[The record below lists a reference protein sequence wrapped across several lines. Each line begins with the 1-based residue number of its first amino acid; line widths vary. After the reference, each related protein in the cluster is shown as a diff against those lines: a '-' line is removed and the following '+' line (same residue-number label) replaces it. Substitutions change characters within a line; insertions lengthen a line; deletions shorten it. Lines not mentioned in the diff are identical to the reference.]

1 VTINVFQSQAQ
12 TTAQVVQRASSDLA
26 KQLDAIAK
34 LSAKAAEAR
43 SADSGQAAQGAASGK
58 AASVGDIANASSNL
72 LNQALQK
79 SRATSGTGEVIGAFT
94 TGSANF
100 ASGAAAK
107 PAAGQAAAAP
117 AAGQAAAAKP
127 AGGQPT
133 AFAFAGAID
142 VDKFNAAF
150 GAATGTKAN
159 FTADQIKDGLNQF
172 NRNQT
177 TRSATLQSAA
187 NSAEVSRS
195 GTAPSGSA
203 AAGTTATATRDAQ
216 TGAAQVRIDFQ
227 GGSRTL
233 DVAQFNKSL
242 SQQTGSKANF
252 TGEQIAQ
259 ALNGDQK
266 AVFGGAA
273 GAGAGSAGTG
283 AGANSGA
290 AAKPAAPQQPAKLA
304 SETTLELLFAAQ
316 SSSNAASSKS
326 GSTAYGAVAPQL
338 SATQSQ
344 NKLLN
349 LLT

>member
-1 VTINVFQSQAQ
+1 MTINVFQSQAQ

-34 LSAKAAEAR
+34 LCAKASEAKPAE
-43 SADSGQAAQGAASGK
+43 GQAASSGK
-58 AASVGDIANASSNL
+58 AASVGDIANANANL

-107 PAAGQAAAAP
+107 PATGQAAAAP
-117 AAGQAAAAKP
+117 AASQAAAAKP
-127 AGGQPT
+127 AGGQS
-133 AFAFAGAID
+133 FAFAGAID

-150 GAATGTKAN
+150 SAATGTKAN

-177 TRSATLQSAA
+177 TRSATLQNAA

-195 GTAPSGSA
+195 GTAPTSSPVGGSPA
-203 AAGTTATATRDAQ
+203 GGTTATATRDAQ

-242 SQQTGSKANF
+242 SQQTGTKANF

-273 GAGAGSAGTG
+273 GGSSGTGAGS
-283 AGANSGA
+283 GANSGA

-316 SSSNAASSKS
+316 SSGNAASSKS
-326 GSTAYGAVAPQL
+326 GSAAYGAVAPQL

-344 NKLLN
+344 NRLLN
-349 LLT
+349 LLS